1 MRKSNGAKNGKRN
14 KKREEKKRGERR
26 SNGEKGSISEVGQRK
41 GQRDDGGTLLRGD
54 TAARDNHR
62 TGDGGDSSLW
72 HPFGAFSCQM
82 AKGQKE
88 GDQRKSLHRIHWR
101 RFGISSFLSNCS
113 QFFHTLLLFLLF
125 SSNFVA
131 LIGAN
136 KLDTFS
142 SSNSDSVSP
151 KRVFSVLRLRIENE
165 SQLRFL
171 MDQFLRN
178 STRLDFWK
186 EPSSVGEDAHVM
198 VARGPMLNDFSD
210 RLREQN
216 ISSRVMI
223 EDVSEL
229 IRRRAR
235 ETTEREA
242 KQRKTESSGNYQR
255 DESIWP
261 LSDDDSAIRS
271 TRRRKASS
279 SGGFARFSM
288 SKYHS
293 FSDVI
298 HHLNALAVNF
308 PSRVQVQP
316 IGTTHEGRQIP
327 LIKIGTGPA
336 GTKPA
341 VWMDGGI
348 HAREWI
354 SPAAVLYMIDQLV
367 TGYDS
372 QPAIRQFVDHLDW
385 FIVPM
390 LNPDGY
396 EYSRSSADPEVRLWR
411 KNRSPVQCTQI
422 STGLFSPPQT
432 QCCQGVDLNRNFDW
446 FFGQVGSSSDPC
458 SEIYSGNF
466 AFSEPETRSVRDFI
480 SQQRGRVKTFLTFH
494 SYSQILMY
502 PFGHALRTY
511 PQDVGELSDV
521 ALRAAQALQSTYGT
535 KYTVGTG
542 ADTLYPAS
550 GGSEDWAKGR
560 MGAKFSF
567 LFELRP
573 EDSVYDGFLLP
584 ESQIHPTAR
593 ETWEAV
599 KVIAASTLKMFP
611 SPSLSRPIFP
621 VNEFGNAA
629 AAAAATVALAA
640 RHRMCRDTDPLC
652 TYWSQQ
658 SPSACHHYA
667 ASMRERCPL
676 SCGFCSADDAEMA
689 RKTK

>member
-1 MRKSNGAKNGKRN
+1 MESDQA
-14 KKREEKKRGERR
+14 EGE
-26 SNGEKGSISEVGQRK
+26 Q
-41 GQRDDGGTLLRGD
+41 LLR
-54 TAARDNHR
+54 R
-62 TGDGGDSSLW
+62 
-72 HPFGAFSCQM
+72 
-82 AKGQKE
+82 
-88 GDQRKSLHRIHWR
+88 QRKSDR
-101 RFGISSFLSNCS
+101 RRKSFFPSPRFLNCS
-113 QFFHTLLLFLLF
+113 QFLRSLLLLLIT
-125 SSNFVA
+125 SNIVA
-131 LIGAN
+131 PIRAN
-136 KLDTFS
+136 DLKKF
-142 SSNSDSVSP
+142 SDSASQ
-151 KRVFSVLRLRIENE
+151 KRVFSVLRLHIENE

-171 MDQFLRN
+171 MDEFLRN

-198 VARGPMLNDFSD
+198 IARGPMLDDFAG
-210 RLREQN
+210 RLHEQN
-216 ISSRVMI
+216 ISLSVMI
-223 EDVSEL
+223 ENVSDL
-229 IRRRAR
+229 IRKR
-235 ETTEREA
+235 ESEREKATERKKASNGEF
-242 KQRKTESSGNYQR
+242 QR
-255 DESIWP
+255 DDPSIWP
-261 LSDDDSAIRS
+261 LFDDGSAIRS
-271 TRRRKASS
+271 VRRRKASS
-279 SGGFARFSM
+279 LGRFSM
-288 SKYHS
+288 AKYHS

-298 HHLNALAVNF
+298 HHLNALALNF

-336 GTKPA
+336 GSKPA
-341 VWMDGGI
+341 IWIDGGI

-367 TGYDS
+367 TGYDT
-372 QPAIRQFVDHLDW
+372 QPMIRQLIDQLDW
-385 FIVPM
+385 FIVPL

-396 EYSRSSADPEVRLWR
+396 EYSRSSSDPEVRLWR

-422 STGLFSPPQT
+422 STGLFSPPQS

-458 SEIYSGNF
+458 SEIYAGNF

-480 SQQRGRVKTFLTFH
+480 SQQRGRVKTFMTFH

-502 PFGHALRTY
+502 PFGHSLRTY
-511 PQDVGELSDV
+511 PQDVEELSDV

-560 MGAKFSF
+560 MGVKFSF

-584 ESQIHPTAR
+584 ESQILPTAR

-611 SPSLSRPIFP
+611 LLSLSRPISP

-629 AAAAATVALAA
+629 AAAAATVSAA
-640 RHRMCRDTDPLC
+640 SRHRTCRDIDSMC
-652 TYWSQQ
+652 TFWSQQ
-658 SPSACHHYA
+658 SPSACQIWA
-667 ASMRERCPL
+667 TSMRERCPL
-676 SCGFCSADDAEMA
+676 SCGFCSCRVTLSQNLKSSFCPSSIDPPAAFNSN
-689 RKTK
+689 K